1 LFKTRITEMLGIE
14 YPILEGG
21 MVRVGTGKLAA
32 AVSNAGGLG
41 MISSHDYPS
50 REELR
55 DEIRK
60 TRSLTDKPFGINVGF
75 WPTLYNLDLR
85 ELIDTA
91 IEEGIKVFETSGHIV
106 EDDVK
111 RIRKDNVIHIHKVA
125 RLRDA
130 KTAERLGADAVTIVG
145 YECGG
150 GAPLEEI
157 TTLIQVPQV
166 VDAVKIPV
174 LAGGGVSDA
183 RGFVTALALGAVG
196 VVIGTRF
203 MLTQESMVHQSIKET
218 LLKAKA
224 SDTLLV
230 QRSIRIGERVIKNE
244 RAEKVLAMEEK
255 GATLEEL
262 LPFIAGGEQARQA
275 WAEGDFDT
283 LLPCGQVVGL
293 IHDIPTVKEVIDNI
307 IGDARGIIGRLS
319 SLAALGESREAEK

>member
-1 LFKTRITEMLGIE
+1 MFKTKITEMLGIE
-14 YPILEGG
+14 YPIIEGG
-21 MVRVGTGKLAA
+21 MVRVGTGELAA

-50 REELR
+50 REQLR

-60 TRSLTDKPFGINVGF
+60 TRSLTDKPFGINIGF
-75 WPTLYNLDLR
+75 WPALVDLDR
-85 ELIDTA
+85 GGLIDTA
-91 IEEGIKVFETSGHIV
+91 IEEGIKVIETSGRIG

-111 RIRKDNVIHIHKVA
+111 GIRKGNVIHIHKVA

-130 KTAERLGADAVTIVG
+130 RTAERLGADAVAIVG

-157 TTLIQVPQV
+157 TTMIQVPQA

-174 LAGGGVSDA
+174 LAGGGIGDA
-183 RGFVTALALGAVG
+183 RGFVAALALGAAG

-203 MLTQESMVHQSIKET
+203 MLTQESMVHQSLKET
-218 LLKAKA
+218 LVKAQA
-224 SDTLLV
+224 SDTVLI

-262 LPFIAGGEQARQA
+262 LPLLAGGEAARRA
-275 WAEGDFDT
+275 WAEGDFNT
-283 LLPCGQVVGL
+283 IIPCGQVIGL
-293 IHDIPTVKEVIDNI
+293 IHDIPTVKEMVDNI
-307 IGDARGIIGRLS
+307 IKGAREIIGRLS
-319 SLAALGESREAEK
+319 

>member
-1 LFKTRITEMLGIE
+1 LFKTKITEMLGIE
-14 YPILEGG
+14 YPIIEGG

-41 MISSHDYPS
+41 IISSHDYPS
-50 REELR
+50 KEQLR
-55 DEIRK
+55 DEIGK
-60 TRSLTDKPFGINVGF
+60 TKNLTDKPFGINIGF
-75 WPTLYNLDLR
+75 WPTLSGLDR
-85 ELIDTA
+85 GELIDTA
-91 IEEGIKVFETSGHIV
+91 IEEGVKVFETSGHIV

-111 RIRKDNVIHIHKVA
+111 RIRKGSVIHIHKVA

-130 KTAERLGADAVTIVG
+130 RTAERLGADAVTIVG

-157 TTLIQVPQV
+157 TTMIQVPQV

-174 LAGGGVSDA
+174 LAGGGIGDA

-218 LLKAKA
+218 LVKAQA
-224 SDTLLV
+224 SDTTVV
-230 QRSIRIGERVIKNE
+230 QRSIRIGERVISNE
-244 RAEKVLAMEEK
+244 RAQKVLAMEEK

-262 LPFIAGGEQARQA
+262 LPFISGGEETRRA
-275 WAEGDFDT
+275 WAEGDFNT
-283 LLPCGQVVGL
+283 LVPCGQVVGL
-293 IHDIPTVKEVIDNI
+293 IHGIPTVKEVVDNI
-307 IGDARGIIGRLS
+307 IKDAREIIGRLS
-319 SLAALGESREAEK
+319 SLAASTP

>member
-1 LFKTRITEMLGIE
+1 MFKTKITEMLGIK
-14 YPILEGG
+14 YPIIEGG

-41 MISSHDYPS
+41 MISSNDYPS
-50 REELR
+50 REQLKA
-55 DEIRK
+55 EIRK

-75 WPTLYNLDLR
+75 WPTLSSLDR
-85 ELIDTA
+85 GELVDAA

-106 EDDVK
+106 EADVK
-111 RIRKDNVIHIHKVA
+111 RIRKGNVVHIHKVA

-130 KTAERLGADAVTIVG
+130 RTAERLGADAVTIVG

-150 GAPLEEI
+150 GAPLEEV
-157 TTLIQVPQV
+157 TTMIQVPQV

-174 LAGGGVSDA
+174 LAGGGIADA
-183 RGFVTALALGAVG
+183 RGFVAALALGAAG

-203 MLTQESMVHQSIKET
+203 MITQESMVHQNIKET
-218 LLKAKA
+218 LVKGQA
-224 SDTLLV
+224 SDTIVV
-230 QRSIRIGERVIKNE
+230 QRSIRVGERVIKNE
-244 RAEKVLAMEEK
+244 RAQKVLAMEEK

-262 LPFIAGGEQARQA
+262 LPFIAGGEKAQRA

-283 LLPCGQVVGL
+283 LLPCGQVVGI

-307 IGDARGIIGRLS
+307 IKGAREIIGGLF
-319 SLAALGESREAEK
+319 SLA